1 MDSGCPVRRR
11 RRDCPSIL
19 PSLAACLLTLLPSA
33 AASGRPGAIDAAA
46 RTVAKAASGRSVP
59 PATSLLPAELR
70 GSGSAILA
78 ANPRDRAK
86 LAGKLAEQE
95 PARAKAFLISILDHD
110 ETPAVRLEIVDRL
123 GTQPGGDIRQALERH
138 ATSDPDV
145 GVSLLALERLRE
157 RTTAQLRELLAAR
170 LEAARGSGDRAA
182 AVRLGDEDERWIS
195 LVHGV
200 MLPSFLR
207 RSPPPFEVKPAGQS
221 VRAVAFGDFGDG
233 SENQRATAAAV
244 RNEHA
249 RKPFDFGLTLGDN
262 FYEKGSEGPRDPRWK
277 SWWEDMYGPLGI
289 RFYASLGNHDWKL
302 PDSPAAEI
310 LYSSPSWS
318 MPSPYYT
325 FTAGDAQFFVLDTN
339 EVSAAQL
346 AWLSEALAQS
356 RATWKIVYGHHPIY
370 SAGQHGD
377 TQRLVDALLPVLR
390 DRADA
395 YFCGHDHDMQHLR
408 PDGGVHFF
416 VAGSGGAHQ
425 RPMHPHPRTLFA
437 RTDIHGFATLEAD
450 AGALTVRFIADDGS
464 ELYAYTLHKS
474 PPR

>member
-1 MDSGCPVRRR
+1 MGAGCPVRRR
-11 RRDCPSIL
+11 RRPCPSVL
-19 PSLAACLLTLLPSA
+19 SALAACLLALLPSPA
-33 AASGRPGAIDAAA
+33 AFGRALAIDAAV
-46 RTVAKAASGRSVP
+46 RTGAKAAAGRSVP
-59 PATSLLPAELR
+59 PAPSSLPADLR
-70 GSGSAILA
+70 GAGSAILA
-78 ANPRDRAK
+78 AKPESRAR
-86 LAGKLAEQE
+86 LVGKLAEQE
-95 PARAKAFLISILDHD
+95 PARARAFLISILDHD
-110 ETPAVRLEIVDRL
+110 EAPGVRLEVVDKL
-123 GTQPGGDIRQALERH
+123 GGQPGDDIRQALERH

-145 GVSLLALERLRE
+145 GVSLLALEKLRE
-157 RTTAQLRELLAAR
+157 VRTAELRQLLAAR
-170 LEAARGSGDRAA
+170 LEAARSAGDQAA
-182 AVRLGDEDERWIS
+182 SDRLGEEDERWIS
-195 LVHGV
+195 LVHGS

-207 RSPPPFEVKPAGQS
+207 RPPTPFEVEPAGRS
-221 VRAVAFGDFGDG
+221 LRVVAFGDFGDG
-233 SENQRATAAAV
+233 SESQRATAGAI
-244 RNEHA
+244 RREHA
-249 RKPFDFGLTLGDN
+249 RKPFDFGVTLGDN

-325 FTAGDAQFFVLDTN
+325 FTAGDAQFFVLNTN

-346 AWLSEALAQS
+346 AWLSEALAHS

-450 AGALTVRFIADDGS
+450 ARALTVRFIADDGS

-474 PPR
+474 PR